1 MGAHHEQVLTPNSL
15 SMYAD
20 LKGYV
25 PEKVE
30 FVLSDHVKEIFPA
43 ELDFTQIEGLKIK
56 NANDAI
62 KFVGKEFVA
71 TFPTGETV
79 MRKLDEFEVR
89 NIREEYCVMQENEV
103 PKRKLNLEETLEEIK
118 AMKKRAEQA
127 YDSILA
133 EVAKYAAEV
142 KAGTREVQLSSKE
155 TFCIALAG
163 YYAIYTYDKVRKVFV
178 LAKAFEIHDHSELW
192 ANEEA
197 NREAML
203 KFFGLEF
210 PETPKPEE
218 KEQDENTDNE
228 GNDLPFAG
236 EEETEQDS
244 DDATQGRDPW
254 EEDEDEE

>member
-1 MGAHHEQVLTPNSL
+1 
-15 SMYAD
+15 MYAD
-20 LKGYV
+20 LKGYT
-25 PEKVE
+25 PKNVE
-30 FVLSDHVKEIFPA
+30 FVLPDYVKEIFPA
-43 ELDFTQIEGLKIK
+43 ELDFSKIEGQKIK

-62 KFVGKEFVA
+62 KFIGKEFVA

-79 MRKLDEFEVR
+79 MRKLDDFEIR

-163 YYAIYTYDKVRKVFV
+163 YYAIYTYDKNKKVFV
-178 LAKAFEIHDHSELW
+178 LAKAFEVHDHSELW
-192 ANEEA
+192 ANEEK

-203 KFFGLEF
+203 THFGLEF
-210 PETPKPEE
+210 PEAPKPEE
-218 KEQDENTDNE
+218 KKEGTDND
-228 GNDLPFAG
+228 GNDLPFG
-236 EEETEQDS
+236 DEEPDN
-244 DDATQGRDPW
+244 DDENEP
-254 EEDEDEE
+254 DED

>member
-1 MGAHHEQVLTPNSL
+1 
-15 SMYAD
+15 MYAD

-30 FVLSDHVKEIFPA
+30 YVLSDHVKEIFPA
-43 ELDFTQIEGLKIK
+43 ELDFTQIEGMKIK

-155 TFCIALAG
+155 TFCIALVG
-163 YYAIYTYDKVRKVFV
+163 YNAIYTYDKVRKVFV
-178 LAKAFEIHDHSELW
+178 LAKAFEIHDPSELW

-218 KEQDENTDNE
+218 KEQNENTDNE

-236 EEETEQDS
+236 EGETEEEA